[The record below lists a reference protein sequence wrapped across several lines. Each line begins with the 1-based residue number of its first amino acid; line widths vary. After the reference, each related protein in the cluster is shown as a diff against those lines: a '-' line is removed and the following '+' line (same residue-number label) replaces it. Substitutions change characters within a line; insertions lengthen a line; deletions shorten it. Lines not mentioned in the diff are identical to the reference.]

1 MVSKSAI
8 VGALSVI
15 VILQCLGF
23 IYLYTKPRAGNSSN
37 TNSVRYLLIS
47 KSLNLARRTLGWND
61 SDESPAKSKLNN
73 NQVLPAKNTNTG
85 ISNSSKHNSTSGQ
98 QNPPSG
104 DNKQHSSL
112 NTLNAAAAPPS
123 KGNTPKDKDT
133 QQKTLHTWK
142 QGTFCDDFLAK
153 TFHDSV
159 PACGKG
165 AKPTDSIKC
174 YGNAHSNHMARCALE
189 NVAIKPSKLAAAM
202 FEADTVHFSERE
214 DSIQILEDKD
224 TSCPNPTSQAVSK
237 RMEEGDYVR
246 VVIETVAKGKK
257 VSSSIC
263 QKWIDKTAFFFTGHS
278 FHIYFRFLD
287 YYNLHKA
294 LADYNLH
301 EEEYDIIRVSTG
313 TSEYHYASLENKL
326 YPNMIHILDL
336 PDVVTCYKRVV
347 LVPKSY
353 ASTPFQCKMHWSLKD
368 HCLNCD
374 GKGLSDTDLQTF
386 RKRVVRA
393 CSLDD
398 ERHHEDSRLVLIS
411 RKPYKRSPT
420 DELRKF
426 ERVLSNEG
434 DLVKGIQSAFPS
446 TNVTVTH
453 LEDLPVCDQVLY
465 ANQAD
470 VLLAVHGAG
479 LVHLW
484 WLREDALAVEMEPH
498 YEAGNPS
505 FKVLSKLTG
514 RKYQS
519 HFIGG
524 GWGTVN
530 VNVNDVL
537 KILSSHGTLH

>member
-1 MVSKSAI
+1 MVSKTAI
-8 VGALSVI
+8 VGVLSVI
-15 VILQCLGF
+15 VILQCVGF

-47 KSLNLARRTLGWND
+47 KSLNLARRTLGLND
-61 SDESPAKSKLNN
+61 SDEPPAEGKLKN
-73 NQVLPAKNTNTG
+73 NQVLPTKSINTG
-85 ISNSSKHNSTSGQ
+85 TSNSSKHNSTNGQ
-98 QNPPSG
+98 QNSPSG
-104 DNKQHSSL
+104 DSKQHSSL
-112 NTLNAAAAPPS
+112 NTSNAGAPS
-123 KGNTPKDKDT
+123 FKVNTPKDKDAH
-133 QQKTLHTWK
+133 QKPLHTWK
-142 QGTFCDDFLAK
+142 QGSFCHDFLVK

-159 PACGKG
+159 PACGKE

-174 YGNAHSNHMARCALE
+174 YGNTHSNHMARCALE

-214 DSIQILEDKD
+214 DSIQILDDKD
-224 TSCPNPTSQAVSK
+224 MSCPNPTSQAVSK
-237 RMEEGDYVR
+237 RMENGDYVR
-246 VVIETVAKGKK
+246 VVIETVVKGKK
-257 VSSSIC
+257 VSSNIC
-263 QKWIDKTAFFFTGHS
+263 QKWIDKTAFFFTGHP

-294 LADYNLH
+294 LSDYNLH

-326 YPNMIHILDL
+326 FPNMMHISDL

-353 ASTPFQCKMHWSLKD
+353 ASTLFQCKMHWSLKD
-368 HCLNCD
+368 HCLSCD

-398 ERHHEDSRLVLIS
+398 ERHHKDSRLVLIS
-411 RKPYKRSPT
+411 RKPYIRSPT

-434 DLVKGIQSAFPS
+434 DLVKGIQSTFPS

-453 LEDLPVCDQVLY
+453 LEDLPICDQVLY

-537 KILSSHGTLH
+537 KILSSHSTLQ